1 MRETAAEVA
10 ELVAKEMGDLLSRP
24 PLEREGDDFFL
35 LGGDSLRAV
44 ELINRLSARYDARP
58 EGEESELAARLLL
71 AMFDEATPAGIASII
86 VETTGSLRRD

>member
-10 ELVAKEMGDLLSRP
+10 ELVAKEMGDILSRP
-24 PLEREGDDFFL
+24 PLEREGDFFL

-58 EGEESELAARLLL
+58 EGEESELAAQLLL